1 MSDSAINLLLGIAG
15 VVILAMLIYRRRS
28 NAAKTKPSA
37 VKKPAIGR
45 TAIGR
50 GR

>member
-1 MSDSAINLLLGIAG
+1 MSDSTINLLLGIAG

-28 NAAKTKPSA
+28 NAAKTST
-37 VKKPAIGR
+37 VKKPTIGR